1 MTRRTTYPAFDRHN
15 GGEGYEGGQTP
26 TLFEELAQRR
36 DWVLQLLDLAREQ
49 LQLIEGD
56 GFDSLWQLQLQKE
69 KLATR
74 LSAQS
79 SGPPPLLDRWLAE
92 RGSLPSTERRR
103 CEQLIDEA
111 EEGMRQLMDEEAIS
125 SEALQRRMASTREE
139 LLTLADGRKSQIAH
153 AVPEPTK
160 GRRLIDFEA

>member
-15 GGEGYEGGQTP
+15 GGDGHDGGRTP
-26 TLFEELAQRR
+26 TLFDELSQRR

-69 KLATR
+69 KLASR

-92 RGSLPSTERRR
+92 RGLLPAAERRR
-103 CEQLIDEA
+103 CEELIDEA

-125 SEALQRRMASTREE
+125 SEALQRRMATTREE
-139 LLTLADGRKSQIAH
+139 LLTLADGRKSHMAH
-153 AVPEPTK
+153 TAPEPTK
-160 GRRLIDFEA
+160 SRRLIDFEA

>member
-1 MTRRTTYPAFDRHN
+1 MTHRTTYRAFARNED
-15 GGEGYEGGQTP
+15 EGYGDVQAP

-49 LQLIEGD
+49 LQLIEGE

-69 KLATR
+69 KLASR

-92 RGSLPSTERRR
+92 RDSLPATERRR
-103 CEQLIDEA
+103 CDQLIDEA
-111 EEGMRQLMDEEAIS
+111 EEGMRLLMDEEAIS

-139 LLTLADGRKSQIAH
+139 LLTLADSRKSHIAH
-153 AVPEPTK
+153 RSPEPPK
-160 GRRLIDFEA
+160 GGRLMDFEA